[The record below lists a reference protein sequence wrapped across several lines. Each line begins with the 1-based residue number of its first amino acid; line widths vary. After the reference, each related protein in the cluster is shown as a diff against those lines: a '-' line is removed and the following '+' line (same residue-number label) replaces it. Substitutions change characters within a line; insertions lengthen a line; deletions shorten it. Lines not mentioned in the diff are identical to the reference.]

1 MNRQYTF
8 SIGVIAVIV
17 IVGLYFLIWGT
28 ANNQSSSNSASTT
41 PVSVSQSDWKTYE
54 NTRYDYEILYP
65 KGIQLGSVQEED
77 RATAQTTAELSAGN
91 IEIAAGGSL
100 LSVFQ
105 SNPSL
110 DRGNLS
116 DKDAASLA
124 QTLWQ
129 SEKDDPNTN
138 IHREISYVTETTFAS
153 TKAYTFTEKQSYTAR
168 ALQDAV
174 KNNYPSFNRTY
185 TFFFLKNPSDGKI
198 ISVSVT
204 NDAIAQQMLKTF
216 VFTHNNMAGV
226 LPQDTWLS
234 YENTAHHYRINYPPN
249 SDDIRVDPYP
259 DEYTRIRPAIG
270 DTIQVP
276 TPRGMLGIWSLN
288 STSTA
293 VNMYDAGNQQD
304 AITRTKY
311 LSSLDLKSFV
321 EALCREQAQRSSKIG
336 PNPNGY
342 PSQGFGTCHAN
353 DMQEEVISGQK
364 SYTLDI
370 IGRFDTLLVTVL
382 VPGLLQEYKYTFFEN
397 KKGEKFLIW
406 YPSGEPVFKEIVS
419 SFEFTNS
426 STTAPTKN

>member
-1 MNRQYTF
+1 MDKGNAF
-8 SIGVIAVIV
+8 VVGVIVAVIAGV
-17 IVGLYFLIWGT
+17 YFLAEKT
-28 ANNQSSSNSASTT
+28 VNNHQSNGNASSI
-41 PVSVSQSDWKTYE
+41 PVSGLQSDWKTYE
-54 NTRYDYEILYP
+54 NTKYDYEISYP
-65 KGIQLGSVQEED
+65 KGISIGSVQEED

-91 IEIAAGGSL
+91 LEIAAGGSL

-110 DRGNLS
+110 DRGKLS
-116 DKDAASLA
+116 DEDAASLA

-138 IHREISYVTETTFAS
+138 IQREISDVTETTFAS

-168 ALQDAV
+168 ALQEAV

-185 TFFFLKNPSDGKI
+185 TFFFLKNPSDGYL
-198 ISVSVT
+198 ISVSAT

-216 VFTHNNMAGV
+216 AFTHNKMAGIP
-226 LPQDTWLS
+226 PQDTWLS

-276 TPRGMLGIWSLN
+276 TPRGTLGIWSLN

-293 VNMYDAGNQQD
+293 VHMYQAGDQQD
-304 AITRTKY
+304 AVNRTKY

-321 EALCREQAQRSSKIG
+321 EALCSEQAQRASKIG

-342 PSQGFGTCHAN
+342 PSQGFGTCRAN
-353 DMQEEVISGQK
+353 GMQEEVISGQK

-370 IGRFDTLLVTVL
+370 IGRLDTLLVTVL

-397 KKGEKFLIW
+397 KKGEKVLVW
-406 YPSGEPVFKEIVS
+406 YPADEPVFKEIIS

-426 STTAPTKN
+426 STAAPTKN